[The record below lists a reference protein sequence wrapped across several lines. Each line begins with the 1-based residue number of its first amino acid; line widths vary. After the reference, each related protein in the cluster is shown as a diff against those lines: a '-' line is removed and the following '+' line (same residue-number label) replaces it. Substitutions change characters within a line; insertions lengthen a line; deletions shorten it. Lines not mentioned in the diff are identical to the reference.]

1 MIKASESI
9 MIPARVSVRDLADAI
24 KKEVGEV
31 QSVLTARNEPNGP
44 GELLGADLAVAAA
57 GVLGVEVVI
66 EPRDLALELLYERE
80 TRGETG
86 DYPEGRVGRLVEGVI
101 ENLDDLDV
109 QIESVSEHWS
119 VARMPLVDRN
129 IIRLGL
135 FELQSGPSP
144 SSAVIVS
151 EAVRLAQ
158 VYSTEKSGSFVNGV
172 LATLARSVRDE

>member
-9 MIPARVSVRDLADAI
+9 MIPARPSVRDFADAI
-24 KKEVGEV
+24 KKEVDEV
-31 QSVLTARNEPNGP
+31 QAVLTARNEPSGP

-66 EPRDLALELLYERE
+66 EPRDLALELLYEHE

-86 DYPEGRVGRLVEGVI
+86 DYPEGRAGRLVKGVI

-135 FELQSGPSP
+135 FELQSGPEP
-144 SSAVIVS
+144 STAVIVS